1 MDDISIIKLISEAA
15 LSTVLVYLIYI
26 IVRSNSRRDEH
37 QEKTEDRFITMISNL
52 LTQNRAIYT
61 GFAARLDHNDEA
73 LAELKTCYEQ
83 GRAALVGETV
93 KMAADLKQHISKEHN
108 ALQQSI
114 RTELLP
120 IADELR
126 KLREGLENMTTGSA
140 RQNNNIINS
149 LDAINERLGAV
160 LMMLQ
165 EDSDTEGDNGNG

>member
-1 MDDISIIKLISEAA
+1 MDDFSIIRLISEAA

-26 IVRSNSRRDEH
+26 IVRSNNERDKH

-73 LAELKTCYEQ
+73 LAQLKTCYEE

-93 KMAADLKQHISKEHN
+93 RMTAELKQHISKEHD
-108 ALQQSI
+108 ALQQTI

-120 IADELR
+120 VASELQ
-126 KLREGLENMTTGSA
+126 KLREGLENMLSGNA
-140 RQNNNIINS
+140 RQNNSIINT

-165 EDSDTEGDNGNG
+165 DDDTEGDNGHG